1 MVECLF
7 YIHKMIASVFC
18 LFVFFFYEQVLLVLL
33 STEVLQQNK
42 PFLS

>member
-1 MVECLF
+1 MPFLHSQDDCLCF
-7 YIHKMIASVFC
+7 
-18 LFVFFFYEQVLLVLL
+18 LFVCLFFFYEQVLLVLL